1 MTKDCHEFGFQC
13 TIFPFSGSLL
23 PHLVVTLGI
32 LRHAMLNIDPVL
44 EYNADLRGFLIKSCH
59 HVGF

>member
-1 MTKDCHEFGFQC
+1 MTVHCHEFGFQC

-32 LRHAMLNIDPVL
+32 LRHAMLNIDPCTCV
-44 EYNADLRGFLIKSCH
+44 
-59 HVGF
+59 